1 MLHAPAHQLQ
11 QLKNTFD
18 NTPGL
23 LYNNMTT
30 LVGAKGSNNQAK
42 IAIVK
47 ALCLLNKMNDNEA
60 KKRWEEE
67 DKAKQ
72 DKEEVARKE
81 EMEGTSDENGAK
93 WSQGCLRGQESPKCY
108 GWYLNSG

>member
-81 EMEGTSDENGAK
+81 EMESTSDENGAK
-93 WSQGCLRGQESPKCY
+93 
-108 GWYLNSG
+108 